1 MHVALADVD
10 HRPPLGEAGAEP
22 AIFDEPFAQAV
33 EALGDDFVG
42 TEGQGLGALVDL
54 DAGNGA
60 GLLDQLDQ
68 RRAVVGVLPDRLVE
82 ENDAGNVFRHL
93 GAAEQH
99 FAIVAPRRRRR
110 LDADGVEALLD
121 GAGGFV
127 GGQDAAA
134 GRDHR
139 RGDLVQF
146 GEVHRGS
153 PRCRVIRGTLFGHIM
168 THPPAAARVGE
179 VLSAS
184 TPGSALPSSH
194 SRKAPPAV
202 ET

>member
-1 MHVALADVD
+1 MALADVD

-22 AIFDEPFAQAV
+22 AIFLKPLAQAV
-33 EALGDDFVG
+33 EAFGDDFVC
-42 TEGQGLGALVDL
+42 TERQRLRALVDL

-68 RRAVVGVLPDRLVE
+68 RRAVSGVLADGLVE

-99 FAIVAPRRRRR
+99 FAVVAARHRRR
-110 LDADGVEALLD
+110 LDADRVEALLD
-121 GAGGFV
+121 GAGRFI

-134 GRDHR
+134 GRDHG

-146 GEVHRGS
+146 GEIHRRS
-153 PRCRVIRGTLFGHIM
+153 PRCRVRSGHIM
-168 THPPAAARVGE
+168 PHPPVAARVG
-179 VLSAS
+179 VALSAS
-184 TPGSALPSSH
+184 TLGRALPSSH